1 MPLDPVTQQSRN
13 FDLAGARPRSPVT
26 FDVAWAASEDD
37 VRAAQ
42 RLRYEVFADEMG
54 ARLPPDAQQHR
65 LDRDRFDAYCDHL
78 LVRAVGGDCHGML
91 LGTYRVLSPSAAI
104 RAGGFYTDTEF
115 DLSALKAVRGSAVE
129 LGRSC
134 VHPDWRSG
142 GVIMALWAA
151 LGQYMVRH
159 RLDTMI
165 GCASISLKQGPAL
178 ATDVWH
184 NLRHRHLADARWRV
198 QPRCP
203 LPIADVMDSAPQG
216 GARFPADTPPLIKG
230 YLRCGA
236 VMLGPPALDTTFNT
250 ADLPIMLRLDEL
262 APRYRKHFLGEH

>member
-1 MPLDPVTQQSRN
+1 MPLDQTVQQ
-13 FDLAGARPRSPVT
+13 PRSFPAPGASARGPLA
-26 FDVAWAASEDD
+26 FDVAWADSEDD

-54 ARLPPDAQQHR
+54 AQLPPDAQSHR

-78 LVRAVGGDCHGML
+78 LVRAAGGEHDGML
-91 LGTYRVLSPSAAI
+91 LGTYRVLSPSAAV
-104 RAGGFYTDTEF
+104 RAGGFYTDAEF
-115 DLSALKAVRGSAVE
+115 DLTPLRELRASAVE

-134 VHPDWRSG
+134 VHPEWRSG

-159 RLDTMI
+159 HLDTMI
-165 GCASISLKQGPAL
+165 GCASISLKQGTTL
-178 ATDVWH
+178 ARDVWQ
-184 NLRHRHLADARWRV
+184 NLRHRHLVEAPWQV
-198 QPRCP
+198 NPRCP
-203 LPIADVMDSAPQG
+203 LPLGDGAVREPQSGNGFAP
-216 GARFPADTPPLIKG
+216 DTPPLIKG

-236 VMLGPPALDTTFNT
+236 VLLGPPAMDKAFNT

>member
-1 MPLDPVTQQSRN
+1 MPLDRIAQQSRT
-13 FDLAGARPRSPVT
+13 FPPAGARLQRPLS

-54 ARLPPDAQQHR
+54 AQLPPDAQNHR

-78 LVRAVGGDCHGML
+78 LVRAVGGDRNGML
-91 LGTYRVLSPSAAI
+91 LGTYRVLSPSAAR

-115 DLSALKAVRGSAVE
+115 DLSPLRDLRRSAVE

-165 GCASISLKQGPAL
+165 GCASISLKHGPAL
-178 ATDVWH
+178 ATDVWQ
-184 NLRHRHLADARWRV
+184 NLRHRHLVDARWQVR
-198 QPRCP
+198 PRCP
-203 LPIADVMDSAPQG
+203 LPVAADARRAPPP
-216 GARFPADTPPLIKG
+216 GAGFVADTPPLIKG

-236 VMLGPPALDTTFNT
+236 VLLGPPAMDTAFNT

>member
-1 MPLDPVTQQSRN
+1 MSLDRIVQQPRTFPAPAARARGPLS
-13 FDLAGARPRSPVT
+13 
-26 FDVAWAASEDD
+26 FDVSWAASEDD

-42 RLRYEVFADEMG
+42 RLRYEVFAEEMG
-54 ARLPPDAQQHR
+54 AQLPPDARLHR

-78 LVRAVGGDCHGML
+78 LVRAAGGDRDGML
-91 LGTYRVLSPSAAI
+91 LGTYRVLSPSAAV
-104 RAGGFYTDTEF
+104 RAGGFYTDAEF
-115 DLSALKAVRGSAVE
+115 DLSPLRALRGGAVE

-134 VHPDWRSG
+134 VHPEWRSG

-151 LGQYMVRH
+151 LGQYMVRR

-165 GCASISLKQGPAL
+165 GCASISLKQGTTL
-178 ATDVWH
+178 ARDVWH
-184 NLRHRHLADARWRV
+184 NLRHRHLAEAPWQV

-203 LPIADVMDSAPQG
+203 LPVGDDFERAARPAG
-216 GARFPADTPPLIKG
+216 GFVPDTPPLIKG

-236 VMLGPPALDTTFNT
+236 VLLGPPALDQAFNT
-250 ADLPIMLRLDEL
+250 ADLPIMLRLDQL